1 MKTLGV
7 IGGLG
12 PMATAAFLELVTKM
26 TKAGCD
32 QEHLHVLIDSE
43 PRTPDR
49 TGFLLGTGSADPYP
63 FLLRGGR
70 NVKSIGAEVL
80 AMPCNTAHAFYDR
93 LLEELQL
100 PFVHMLRETALT
112 LKEAGMET
120 AGLMATRGTV
130 ATRLYQNELD
140 RVGIRT
146 VTQTED
152 GQKRTDHL
160 IFKNIKANLP
170 AQMDLFFEAEAGL
183 RNAGAQVIVLGCTEL
198 SVIKKQ
204 NVIGAGFLDAM
215 DVLAARCVEACGAE
229 LAAGYDRLITE

>member
-26 TKAGCD
+26 TKATRD

-43 PRTPDR
+43 PHTPDR
-49 TGFLLGTGSADPYP
+49 TGFLLGTSDADPYP
-63 FLLRGGR
+63 YLLRGGR

-93 LLEELQL
+93 LAAELEL
-100 PFVHMLRETALT
+100 PFVHMLRETART
-112 LKEAGMET
+112 LKEAGVET

-146 VTQTED
+146 VTQAEE
-152 GQKRTDHL
+152 GQRHTDHL
-160 IFKNIKANLP
+160 IFQNIKANRP
-170 AQMDLFFEAEAGL
+170 AEMEHFAAAETGL
-183 RNAGAQVIVLGCTEL
+183 RKAGAQVIVLGCTEL

-204 NVIGAGFLDAM
+204 NVIGPAFLDAM
-215 DVLAARCVEACGAE
+215 DVLAAQSVLACDAPLAE
-229 LAAGYDRLITE
+229 GYEKLITE